1 VLTSAAKSVWAG
13 SSSRFTLELSI
24 SENMLEGFN
33 KHFLEGIERVFITD
47 STVRHIMKSHSKDEE
62 VRGQLNLEPE
72 DFALIPVVLNEYDSI
87 EMTGFDKLGN
97 KRFLV
102 QKLVEGEV
110 FVATIQRGK
119 RRWK

>member
-1 VLTSAAKSVWAG
+1 
-13 SSSRFTLELSI
+13 
-24 SENMLEGFN
+24 MLEGFN

>member
-1 VLTSAAKSVWAG
+1 MLTSAAKSVWAG